1 VVDSYV
7 EADQAEVGP
16 IGPRDGKENGKAG
29 VCLPLRR
36 GHAGR
41 DSFLLVP
48 PQGFEPWSR
57 A

>member
-7 EADQAEVGP
+7 EADQAEVRP

-36 GHAGR
+36 ERAR
-41 DSFLLVP
+41 RASSLLVP